1 MKVKLEK
8 LVYGVGSLELLAQ
21 KEVKVST
28 AFKIAVLITTLNS
41 HLKSFQEVKANLVKK
56 HLDKSG
62 TKDAAGLNNNP
73 DFNKEYQELLDTELD
88 IECKK
93 IKKEWLVT
101 SKGDEIDL
109 SPSVFITLNW
119 LMDT

>member
-8 LVYGVGSLELLAQ
+8 LVYGIGSLELLAQ

-28 AFKIAVLITTLNS
+28 AFKIAELIMTLNPR
-41 HLKSFQEVKANLVKK
+41 LKSFQEVKNGLIKK
-56 HLDKSG
+56 HLDKNKTEDEAS
-62 TKDAAGLNNNP
+62 LNNNP